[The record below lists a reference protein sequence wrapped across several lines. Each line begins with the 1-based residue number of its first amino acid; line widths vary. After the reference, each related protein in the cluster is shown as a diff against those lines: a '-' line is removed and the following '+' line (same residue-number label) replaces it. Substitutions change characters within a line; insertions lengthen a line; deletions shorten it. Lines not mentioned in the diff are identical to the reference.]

1 MHKFI
6 LFVKEFRIY
15 KKREMLDAIASFSKK
30 QFLIFSTILLIAF
43 ISIIILLAKI
53 NLMFMV
59 TVPATGGS
67 ITEGV
72 VGVSTLVNPVNSF
85 SYADKDLTALIY
97 SGLMRKDTDGS
108 FIPDIAESYSV
119 TPDGLNYTF
128 IIKQDLKFH
137 NGKKIT
143 ADDIVFTIEKIK
155 DPAVKSP
162 RKSEWDGISVEKID
176 DYKVSFTLS
185 KPYIS
190 FLDNTTIGIIPS
202 SVWKDVN
209 INEFNLSPFNN
220 IKAVGSGPYKIKSVK
235 KDDDGIPQIYKLESF
250 KYFSLGKPLIKNITI
265 ISYSN
270 EKDLLKALL
279 NHSIDQAGG
288 ISPDNIENIKRNN
301 FAVHEIVIPK
311 IFGIFFNKNKNK
323 IFADPSVIKAF
334 DLALDRQTI
343 VDQVLNGS
351 GSIIHNPVP
360 EKLAKDESS
369 ERYKNSNIDEAN
381 ITLEKAGWI
390 KGEDGIRKKGGTTT
404 KTVIKKVGGKTVKQT
419 IKTNEPETRL
429 TFSLITGDTSDF
441 KKTTEILKEQ
451 LSNIGAEIDIKIY
464 ETGQLNQLIK
474 DRDYEGLLFGQFIN
488 HESNLYSY
496 WHSSRI
502 NDPGLNI
509 AIYNNKKVDT
519 ILESLQKTPAA
530 EDRANKYLD
539 LVEEFNNDV
548 GSLLLYSPKYI
559 YATSPSLNNYSFDY
573 ITQSSDRLNSV
584 YKWAADTDMVWKIF
598 TK

>member
-15 KKREMLDAIASFSKK
+15 KKKEMLDAIASFSKK
-30 QFLIFSTILLIAF
+30 QFLVFSTILLIAF
-43 ISIIILLAKI
+43 VLIIILLAKI

-85 SYADKDLTALIY
+85 SYADKDLTALVY

-108 FIPDIAESYSV
+108 FIPDIAESYTV

-128 IIKQDLKFH
+128 TIKQGLRFH
-137 NGKKIT
+137 NGTKIT
-143 ADDIVFTIEKIK
+143 ADDIIFTIEKIK

-162 RKSEWDGISVEKID
+162 RKAEWDGINVEKID
-176 DYKVSFTLS
+176 DYKVAFTLS

-190 FLDNTTIGIIPS
+190 FLDNTTIGILPS

-209 INEFNLSPFNN
+209 INEFTLSPFNN
-220 IKAVGSGPYKIKSVK
+220 IKAIGSGPYKIKSVK
-235 KDDDGIPQIYKLESF
+235 KDDDGIPQSYKLESF

-265 ISYSN
+265 VSYTN

-279 NHSIDQAGG
+279 NNSIDQAGG
-288 ISPDNIENIKRNN
+288 ISPDNIESIQKNN
-301 FAVHEIVIPK
+301 FAVHEIIIPK

-323 IFADPSVIKAF
+323 IFTDPSVIKAF
-334 DLALDRQTI
+334 DLALDRQEI

-360 EKLAKDESS
+360 EKLAYDESS
-369 ERYKNSNIDEAN
+369 EIYKNAKVDEAN
-381 ITLEKAGWI
+381 EILEKAGWI

-404 KTVIKKVGGKTVKQT
+404 KTVVKKVGGKTVKQT
-419 IKTNEPETRL
+419 VKTSEPETRL
-429 TFSLITGDTSDF
+429 TFSLITGDTTDF

-451 LSNIGAEIDIKIY
+451 LGNIGAEIDIKIY

-496 WHSSRI
+496 WHSSQI

-509 AIYNNKKVDT
+509 AMYNNKKVDT
-519 ILESLQKTPAA
+519 ILESLQKTP
-530 EDRANKYLD
+530 EIENRTNKYLD
-539 LVEEFNNDV
+539 LVKEFNNDI

-559 YATSPSLNNYSFDY
+559 YATSPNLNNYSFDN
-573 ITQSSDRLNSV
+573 ITLSSDRLNSV

>member
-1 MHKFI
+1 
-6 LFVKEFRIY
+6 
-15 KKREMLDAIASFSKK
+15 MLDAIASFSKK
-30 QFLIFSTILLIAF
+30 QFLIFSTIILIAF

-67 ITEGV
+67 IIEGV

-85 SYADKDLTALIY
+85 SYADKDLTALVY
-97 SGLMRKDTDGS
+97 SGLMRKDTDGN

-128 IIKQDLKFH
+128 IIKQGLRFH
-137 NGKKIT
+137 NGVKIT
-143 ADDIVFTIEKIK
+143 ADDIIFTIEKIK

-176 DYKVSFTLS
+176 DYKIAFTLS

-220 IKAVGSGPYKIKSVK
+220 IKAVGSGPYKIKSVR
-235 KDDDGIPQIYKLESF
+235 KDDDGIPQSYKLESF

-265 ISYSN
+265 ISYAN

-279 NHSIDQAGG
+279 NNSIDQAGG
-288 ISPDNIENIKRNN
+288 ISPENIENIKKNN

-323 IFADPSVIKAF
+323 IFADPYVIKAF

-360 EKLAKDESS
+360 ERLAKDESS
-369 ERYKNSNIDEAN
+369 EIFKNSNIDEAN
-381 ITLEKAGWI
+381 AALEKAGWI

-404 KTVIKKVGGKTVKQT
+404 KTVVKKVGGKNVKQT
-419 IKTNEPETRL
+419 VKTNEPETRL

-451 LSNIGAEIDIKIY
+451 LSSIGAEIDIKIY

-502 NDPGLNI
+502 SDPGLNI
-509 AIYNNKKVDT
+509 AMYNNKKVDT
-519 ILESLQKTPAA
+519 ILESLQKTPTA

-548 GSLLLYSPKYI
+548 GALLLYSPKYI
-559 YATSPSLNNYSFDY
+559 YATSPNLNNYSFDY
-573 ITQSSDRLNSV
+573 IIQSSDRLNSV